1 MRTRTKWEYCM
12 LMQGESVGKRLGLGG
27 GALVFRRFGV
37 EGYVQNSRIGS
48 GDDEALLARTV
59 ALLGD
64 RGWELI
70 SVSAEL
76 QPGASFS
83 GARWVFKRPVA
94 AKENDTEV
102 PARELESTP
111 ASDEDAREPEVAR
124 GSDDES
130 QNGANAPQD
139 AAADQSREPSV

>member
-1 MRTRTKWEYCM
+1 MRTKWEYCM

-83 GARWVFKRPVA
+83 GARWVFKRPVV
-94 AKENDTEV
+94 AKEEDTEV

-111 ASDEDAREPEVAR
+111 APDAQDAPEDDAAR
-124 GSDDES
+124 GCNDES
-130 QNGANAPQD
+130 QDGANAPQD
-139 AAADQSREPSV
+139 AAADQSREPSA

>member
-1 MRTRTKWEYCM
+1 M
-12 LMQGESVGKRLGLGG
+12 LMQGESMGKRLGLGG

-37 EGYVQNSRIGS
+37 EGYVQDSRIGS

-94 AKENDTEV
+94 EKEEDPEV
-102 PARELESTP
+102 PAPELEATP
-111 ASDEDAREPEVAR
+111 ASDAQDAPQAKVAL
-124 GSDDES
+124 GCNDQSID
-130 QNGANAPQD
+130 GANAPQD
-139 AAADQSREPSV
+139 AGADQGQEPST

>member
-1 MRTRTKWEYCM
+1 MSTRTKWEYCM

-27 GALVFRRFGV
+27 GALVFRRFGLD
-37 EGYVQNSRIGS
+37 EYVQNTRIGS
-48 GDDEALLARTV
+48 ADDEALLAKTV

-83 GARWVFKRPVA
+83 GARWVFKRPIA
-94 AKENDTEV
+94 AKEEDAAV
-102 PARELESTP
+102 PAPEAEP
-111 ASDEDAREPEVAR
+111 APAPDRQDDAPETGVAPGR
-124 GSDDES
+124 TDES
-130 QNGANAPQD
+130 PDGAGAPQD
-139 AAADQSREPSV
+139 PAADRG